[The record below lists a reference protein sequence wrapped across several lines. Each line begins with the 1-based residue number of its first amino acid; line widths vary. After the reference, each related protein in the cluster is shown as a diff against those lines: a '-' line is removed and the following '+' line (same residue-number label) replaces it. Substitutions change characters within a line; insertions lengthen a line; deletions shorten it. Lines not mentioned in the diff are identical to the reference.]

1 MNYNDKKYINK
12 DTIRL
17 YANTNEEHL
26 VMPVKGIVVEFPGLG
41 GGSCLGGLMDMQ
53 SYSSKESLLFAQK
66 GIIIAYLFP
75 GPWSWGNKGAVR
87 MADAVIDA
95 IKDKYTLN
103 DKIPVAACGGSMGGL
118 GALIFSAGT
127 RHKLCMVAAACPCID
142 VLDRLNCDETFP
154 RTFISAAA
162 CYDMELENALKSF
175 SPMHC
180 IDKLQNTDYFICSD
194 AEDQIFPESQCDLFV
209 EKLRARNLHV
219 EYHKQP
225 ALPHGGFLPEIR
237 EKLHCNIESAIL
249 KTQSISDSKE

>member
-12 DTIRL
+12 ETIKL

-26 VMPVKGIVVEFPGLG
+26 VMPIKGIVVEFPGLG

-53 SYSSKESLLFAQK
+53 SYSSEEAIKYAQK

-95 IKDKYTLN
+95 IKDKYAL
-103 DKIPVAACGGSMGGL
+103 DQIPVAVCGGSMGGL
-118 GALIFSAGT
+118 GALTFAAGT
-127 RHKLCMVAAACPCID
+127 RHRLCMVAAACPCID
-142 VLDRLNCDETFP
+142 VLDRLDCHESFP
-154 RTFISAAA
+154 RTYISAAA
-162 CYDMELENALKSF
+162 CYDMELEDALKSF

-180 IDKLQNTDYFICSD
+180 IEDLQNTDYFICSD
-194 AEDQIFPESQCDLFV
+194 AEDEIFPESQCDLFV
-209 EKLRARNLHV
+209 EKLVARNLNV

-225 ALPHGGFLPEIR
+225 NLTHGYFIPAVR
-237 EKLHCNIESAIL
+237 ERLHFVIENAIL
-249 KTQSISDSKE
+249 K